1 MAMTDTLPSP
11 GFSTA
16 PAGAHPAGEVRDPR
30 RFVRPRRRWF
40 AALKAL
46 RRLMRDKE
54 DTGQVFEIMGALNG
68 PTTAR
73 NFERLLAAPG
83 GGRLAYEHIELAPK
97 LMDGAWLDGF
107 AAGTVG
113 AAYRDFVRSE
123 RLSADGLAAIS
134 RERRGTAV
142 DDPHPYAWFGRR
154 IRDSHDIWHVL
165 TGYHRDGLGEA
176 CLVAF
181 SYGQTGSM
189 GWAVIALGA
198 ALRSRRRRG
207 RHPYARAIWQGYR
220 RGKAARWLPA
230 EDYMALLAEP
240 LEAARRRLGIT
251 PPTLYD
257 AIPPEARDVAVP
269 AG

>member
-11 GFSTA
+11 GLA
-16 PAGAHPAGEVRDPR
+16 PAPGLAPGAARDPR
-30 RFVRPRRRWF
+30 RYGRPRRRWLT
-40 AALKAL
+40 ALKAL

-73 NFERLLAAPG
+73 NFERLLASPG
-83 GGRLAYEHIELAPK
+83 GGRLAFEHVELAPK
-97 LMDGAWLDGF
+97 LMDDAWLDSF
-107 AAGTVG
+107 APGTVG

-142 DDPHPYAWFGRR
+142 DEPHPYAWFGRR

-165 TGYHRDGLGEA
+165 SGYHRDGLGEA

-181 SYGQTGSM
+181 SYGQTGSV

-198 ALRSRRRRG
+198 ALRSRKRG
-207 RHPYARAIWQGYR
+207 GHPYAQAIWQGYQ
-220 RGKAARWLPA
+220 RGKAAKWLPA
-230 EDYMALLAEP
+230 EDYLALMAEP
-240 LEAARRRLGIT
+240 LDDARRRLGIT

-257 AIPPEARDVAVP
+257 AIPVDARDVAVP
-269 AG
+269 KAA